1 MLPQEIETIEA
12 EEVRASE
19 QDVQPYFENQLWSE
33 YCCTTLVE
41 NFYMNVL
48 EKKLVCEDCWMTE
61 LSFFETEVT
70 LPVRIDHIVTKDL
83 YCTLKLSSLDCSI
96 CNTQIFYMRQRAD
109 LCVTCAERVIHLY
122 QQEALYNDV
131 DSEASTIIYNNDE

>member
-19 QDVQPYFENQLWSE
+19 QDVQPYFDHHLWSE
-33 YCCTTLVE
+33 YCCTTLIE

-48 EKKLVCEDCWMTE
+48 EKNLFCEDCWMTK

-70 LPVRIDHIVTKDL
+70 LPVRIDHIVNLCRTCNSFMPTK
-83 YCTLKLSSLDCSI
+83 SI
-96 CNTQIFYMRQRAD
+96 I
-109 LCVTCAERVIHLY
+109 
-122 QQEALYNDV
+122 
-131 DSEASTIIYNNDE
+131 

>member
-12 EEVRASE
+12 EEVRVSE
-19 QDVQPYFENQLWSE
+19 QDVQPYIEHHLWSE

-83 YCTLKLSSLDCSI
+83 YCTLKLSSLDCSL
-96 CNTQIFYMRQRAD
+96 CNTQIFYMRQRAV

-122 QQEALYNDV
+122 QQEALYNEV
-131 DSEASTIIYNNDE
+131 DSEASTIIYNNNE

>member
-19 QDVQPYFENQLWSE
+19 KDVQPYFEHHLWSE
-33 YCCTTLVE
+33 YCCTTLIE

-48 EKKLVCEDCWMTE
+48 EKKLICEDCWMTK
-61 LSFFETEVT
+61 LGFFETEVT

-83 YCTLKLSSLDCSI
+83 YCTLKLSSLDCSL
-96 CNTQIFYMRQRAD
+96 CDTQMFYMQQRAD
-109 LCVTCAERVIHLY
+109 LYVTYAERVIYLC

-131 DSEASTIIYNNDE
+131 NSEASTIIYNNNE